1 MSQLAK
7 YNINKK
13 IVESWFSRFWGNPA
27 DLSVIDDLLAEDAVV
42 DYPKRGALKGR
53 ARVRQFMQDFRA
65 AYPDLH
71 FWPVGELI
79 AEGDYII
86 GRWDGLA
93 THTGAAFDDPVVGVP
108 QANSGLKLRFTG
120 GTIRFHIVN
129 GQIVEERAHEQA
141 LMAIPRLALQYQCR

>member
-7 YNINKK
+7 YNSNKTL
-13 IVESWFSRFWGNPA
+13 VETWFSRFWGNPA
-27 DLSVIDDLLAEDAVV
+27 DLSVIDDLLADEVVV
-42 DYPKRGALKGR
+42 DYPKRSMLKGR
-53 ARVRQFMQDFRA
+53 DQVRQFMQHFRA

-79 AEGDYII
+79 AEGDYVI

-129 GQIVEERAHEQA
+129 GKIIEERAREQA
-141 LMAIPRLALQYQCR
+141 LMVIPSLDFRYQCR